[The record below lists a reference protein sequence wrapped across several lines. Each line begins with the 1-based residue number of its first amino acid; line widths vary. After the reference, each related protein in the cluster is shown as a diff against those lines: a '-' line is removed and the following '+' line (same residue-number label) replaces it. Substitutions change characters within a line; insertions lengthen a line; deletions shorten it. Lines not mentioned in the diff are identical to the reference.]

1 MRENDWHKWC
11 NDVIA
16 HLRRAQGVSN
26 LHTSDLKNIQE
37 TLNSYNK
44 LTKRMLLLMMV
55 ANTGMVII
63 NGILLYYN
71 GYRF

>member
-1 MRENDWHKWC
+1 MN
-11 NDVIA
+11 NV
-16 HLRRAQGVSN
+16 
-26 LHTSDLKNIQE
+26 HTSDLKNIQE